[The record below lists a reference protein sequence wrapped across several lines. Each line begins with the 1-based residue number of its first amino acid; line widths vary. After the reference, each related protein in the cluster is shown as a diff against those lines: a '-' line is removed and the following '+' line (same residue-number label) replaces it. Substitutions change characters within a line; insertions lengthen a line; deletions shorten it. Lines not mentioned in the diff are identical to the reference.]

1 MGEMRGKCWTP
12 AKKTPHRT
20 THKPRTTLVVPN
32 RPPGHS
38 CPAQTNVIRE
48 RKAEIQRMKN
58 SNVFHHWGRPGI
70 TPRTKTVASACHY
83 PRNQVGPRNACLVYV
98 LPATAIQA

>member
-70 TPRTKTVASACHY
+70 TPRTKTVASALA
-83 PRNQVGPRNACLVYV
+83 R
-98 LPATAIQA
+98 ATYAPLHPKNTAFFKRRKSV